1 MFVDNDKNTLLHS
14 EWPKLYRVLATM
26 SAEGMNYKIYGNLK
40 NHLDDVTVNH
50 GLNTLAGTPRG
61 TINRSC
67 TQSDQ
72 IYGRLQNLW

>member
-1 MFVDNDKNTLLHS
+1 
-14 EWPKLYRVLATM
+14 M
-26 SAEGMNYKIYGNLK
+26 SAEGINYKIYGNLK